1 MSLSYLLNYRII
13 GSKVVV
19 LKFLVL
25 MFSLCLCNN
34 KVKFII
40 LKREN
45 MLSLLIRFDQGTKL
59 ELCKLIAKLADAD
72 CDGS

>member
-40 LKREN
+40 LKWEN